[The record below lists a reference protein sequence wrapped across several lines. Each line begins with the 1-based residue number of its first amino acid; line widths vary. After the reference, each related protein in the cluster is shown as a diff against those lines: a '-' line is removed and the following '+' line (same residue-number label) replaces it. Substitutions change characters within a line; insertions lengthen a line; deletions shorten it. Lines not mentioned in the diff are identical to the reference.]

1 MKELKPC
8 LPLQIFALDAEIFKF
23 KKGLIY
29 ANEMNGDVIHVS
41 SQSSAET
48 IETFCYHDNFLFSR
62 PHQLDF
68 NMLVILARKYQTRP
82 RI

>member
-29 ANEMNGDVIHVS
+29 ANEMNGDVIHVYQVNLQQKPLKLSVTMTTS
-41 SQSSAET
+41 SFPGPTNLRS
-48 IETFCYHDNFLFSR
+48 IC
-62 PHQLDF
+62 
-68 NMLVILARKYQTRP
+68 
-82 RI
+82 